1 MAAAMTDPNQYPLLA
16 RPHVRLSGSV
26 DQQLYASWQDQLGN
40 APADGPIVVSL
51 STLGGDPE
59 VARAMGDDVRLLKAY
74 QKRELL
80 FLGKAVVY
88 SAGVTFMS
96 AFERQHRFLTKGTR
110 LLVHERQITKT
121 VNLSGPL
128 KSCVAQLEAVLNEIR
143 HSVKMEDEG
152 FRALIAQS
160 DVDFAELEEKA
171 PSNWYID
178 AEDARAQGLVLDVI

>member
-1 MAAAMTDPNQYPLLA
+1 MADPNQYPLLA
-16 RPHVRLSGSV
+16 KPHIRLSGPV
-26 DQQLYASWQDQLGN
+26 DQQLYAAWQDGLTN
-40 APADGPIVVSL
+40 APAEGPIVVSL

-74 QKRELL
+74 EDRELI

-96 AFERQHRFLTKGTR
+96 AFERQNRFLTRGTR

-143 HSVKMEDEG
+143 HSVNMEDEG
-152 FRALIAQS
+152 FRALIEQS
-160 DVDFAELEEKA
+160 EVDFDELQGKA

-178 AEDARAQGLVLDVI
+178 AEDAKAKGLVLDVI

>member
-1 MAAAMTDPNQYPLLA
+1 MTDPNQYPLLA
-16 RPHVRLSGSV
+16 KPHIRLSGPV
-26 DQQLYASWQDQLGN
+26 DQQLYGNWQDQLAN
-40 APADGPIVVSL
+40 APTDGPLVVSL

-74 QKRELL
+74 EDRELI

-96 AFERQHRFLTKGTR
+96 AFERQNRFLTKGTR

-128 KSCVAQLEAVLNEIR
+128 KSCVAQIEAVLNEIK
-143 HSVKMEDEG
+143 HSVKIEEEG
-152 FRALIAQS
+152 FRALIEQS
-160 DVDFAELEEKA
+160 DVDFDELLGKA

-178 AEDARAQGLVLDVI
+178 AEDAKAKGLVLDVI